1 MLVVVAV
8 LAFALG
14 VTVGGL
20 LAVRN
25 THRIVARL
33 PGPERVAFARKVN
46 ALIR

>member
-8 LAFALG
+8 LAFGLGIAVGALL
-14 VTVGGL
+14 V
-20 LAVRN
+20 VRN